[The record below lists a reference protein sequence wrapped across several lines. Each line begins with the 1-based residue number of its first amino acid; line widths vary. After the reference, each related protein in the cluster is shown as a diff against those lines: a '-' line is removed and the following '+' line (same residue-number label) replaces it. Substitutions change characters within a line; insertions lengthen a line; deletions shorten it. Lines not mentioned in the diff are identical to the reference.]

1 MTQPVPESPTTKA
14 RGLAA
19 KFGAFSLAL
28 GIVAFMI
35 GFVPIGGLLAGAGAI
50 ALGVLA
56 LRQGQAKGFSITG
69 LILGSLGALTS
80 LAMTIAFFGALA
92 NPDAV
97 AEAQKTAAKEAAA
110 AELQASEK
118 AADEAATKEKRKAE
132 AKKKA
137 EVEAKRKAE
146 VEAKKKAAEKAK
158 VEVPKLAGLDGKA
171 AEEKLDA
178 LGFKVEFDAGEKSVL
193 VKSNWTV
200 ESTSPA
206 AGERAKKGATVTL
219 KVKKVT
225 TAPKP
230 SAPGT
235 TPADAEKAWLAGH
248 GVTKPTDFLDMP
260 GYENDLSN
268 PLYAIQTGWGGSTS
282 GFLEIKVQEP
292 LTKASVKRLGINIL
306 NFIGPKFRDIDG
318 IVFTDSRGLDFNFYR
333 REAPA
338 ADLAP

>member
-1 MTQPVPESPTTKA
+1 M
-14 RGLAA
+14 AA

-28 GIVAFMI
+28 GIVAFMV

-110 AELQASEK
+110 AELKASEK
-118 AADEAATKEKRKAE
+118 AADEAAAKEARKVDAKKKAEAAAKKKAEAE

-137 EVEAKRKAE
+137 EA
-146 VEAKKKAAEKAK
+146 EAKKKAAEKAK

-200 ESTSPA
+200 ESSSPA
-206 AGERAKKGATVTL
+206 AGERVKKGATITL
-219 KVKKVT
+219 KVKKVSA
-225 TAPKP
+225 APKP
-230 SAPGT
+230 STPGT

-292 LTKASVKRLGINIL
+292 LTKASVKRLGINVL

-318 IVFTDSRGLDFNFYR
+318 ITFTDSTGHDFNFYR
-333 REAPA
+333 HEAPA